1 MSDNKGKTEA
11 ELIRIR
17 TEKVEKLK
25 SKKINPYPA
34 KGEKEYSHARIK
46 EIHSEFIASN
56 QTISTCGRIMAQR
69 GHGKLIFI
77 DLLDETD
84 KLQVILKADELNKEF
99 DIVKLLDIGDFIEVK
114 GTMTITKTGEV
125 SLVAKKLKVLTK
137 SIRPLPSKTHG
148 IKDEETR
155 YRKRY
160 LDLLMNKEVREIFIK
175 KAKFWAT
182 IRNFLIEKSFL
193 EVHTPVLETTTGGAD
208 ASPFETHHNSLDI
221 DVYLRISC
229 GELWQKR
236 LLVGGFEK
244 VFEIGRIFRNEGI
257 SREHLQDYSQME
269 FYWAYADY
277 NDGMAMT
284 EKLYKKISADV
295 FGTMKFEINGHNV
308 DFGKKWKKYD
318 YGKLILKKTGID
330 IEKTTL
336 AKIEKKLHELKVK
349 YDKKGFNLTRAVDN
363 LWKHTRADISGPGF
377 LIGVPDYMETLAK
390 RDPKRPSVVERFQ
403 IMIAGS
409 ELGKG
414 FSELNDPQDQKK
426 RFEEQ
431 EKLRVEGDE
440 EAQMNDNDFVEALEY
455 GMPPAF
461 GFGLSERLFSFLM
474 NKSIRECTLFPLVR
488 PMDGTDKRKN

>member
-1 MSDNKGKTEA
+1 MANEQGKTEA

-17 TEKVEKLK
+17 TEKAEKLK

-56 QTISTCGRIMAQR
+56 QIISTCGRIMVQR
-69 GHGKLIFI
+69 GHGKLIFV
-77 DLLDETD
+77 DLQDESD
-84 KLQVILKADELNKEF
+84 KLQIILKEDVLKKDFN
-99 DIVKLLDIGDFIEVK
+99 IVNLLDIGDFIEVK
-114 GTMTITKTGEV
+114 GTIAITKTGEV
-125 SLVAKKLKVLTK
+125 SLIAKKLKVLTK
-137 SIRPLPSKTHG
+137 SIRPLPSKTQG

-160 LDLLMNKEVREIFIK
+160 LDLAMNPELREVFVK

-182 IRNFLIEKSFL
+182 IRNFLIEKKFL
-193 EVHTPVLETTTGGAD
+193 EVQTPVLETTTGGAD
-208 ASPFETHHNSLDI
+208 ANPFETHHNSLDI

-244 VFEIGRIFRNEGI
+244 TFEIGRIFRNEGI
-257 SREHLQDYSQME
+257 SREHLQDYCQME
-269 FYWAYADY
+269 FYWAYADF
-277 NDGMAMT
+277 NDGMKLT
-284 EKLYKKISADV
+284 EELYKKIAKEV
-295 FGTMKFEINGHNV
+295 FGTMVFEINGYEV
-308 DFGKKWKKYD
+308 DFDKKWQKYD
-318 YGKLILKKTGID
+318 YKKLIKKKTGVD
-330 IEKTTL
+330 ISKASVAQIEEKL
-336 AKIEKKLHELKVK
+336 IELKIK
-349 YDKKGFNLTRAVDN
+349 YDKKGFNMARAVDN
-363 LWKHTRADISGPGF
+363 LWKYSRSDITGPGF

-390 RDPKRPSVVERFQ
+390 RDIKRPEVVERFQ

-414 FSELNDPQDQKK
+414 FSELNDPKDQRE

-431 EKLRVEGDE
+431 EKLRQAGDD
-440 EAQMNDNDFVEALEY
+440 EAQMNDEDFVEALEY

-461 GFGLSERLFSFLM
+461 GFGLSERLFAFLM
-474 NKSIRECTLFPLVR
+474 NKPVRECVMFPLVK
-488 PMDGTDKRKN
+488 PVDKRSK